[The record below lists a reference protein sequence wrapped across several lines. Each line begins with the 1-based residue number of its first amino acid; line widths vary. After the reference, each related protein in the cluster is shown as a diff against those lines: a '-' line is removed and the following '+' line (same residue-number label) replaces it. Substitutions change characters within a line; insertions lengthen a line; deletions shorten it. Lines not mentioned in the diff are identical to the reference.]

1 MLGLVLADTA
11 KHFSHVLV
19 MLILTW
25 RRMGSLRGL
34 GLGWT
39 LLKAAVASAFMAI
52 VVLAVVGWIER
63 VVGGEGRVAWLV
75 IVGGGGGVGLAVYLV
90 VGWALQVRELGQIF
104 DIARQRLASRNP
116 DLTR

>member
-34 GLGWT
+34 GLGWA
-39 LLKAAVASAFMAI
+39 LLKAAIASAFMAV
-52 VVLAVVGWIER
+52 VVLVVAGWIEGT
-63 VVGGEGRVAWLV
+63 VGSDGTIAWLA
-75 IVGGGGGVGLAVYLV
+75 IVGGGGGVGLAVYLAA
-90 VGWALQVRELGQIF
+90 GWALRVKELGQIF
-104 DIARQRLASRNP
+104 YIARQRLASRNP